1 MTSPTRRSVGISA
14 LIRGLPGHP
23 LHPPLTDV
31 TIGMFVLAAGLGVI
45 GKAGGLSDHAGPA
58 MWLALIGGLI
68 AAVPTAATGMADWLV
83 LPWGSERWRTATW
96 HLTAMVTAV
105 VLFALA
111 AWRQHPGYRDGD
123 VTTGGLILALAGV
136 AVLTVGGWLGG
147 KLVFVLG
154 TRVLDEGSER

>member
-1 MTSPTRRSVGISA
+1 MATTEPRRGGLGLLVH
-14 LIRGLPGHP
+14 GLPGHP
-23 LHPPLTDV
+23 LHPPLTDA

-45 GKAGGLSDHAGPA
+45 GKLGAITEQAGVA

-83 LPWGSERWRTATW
+83 LAWGSERWRTATW

-123 VTTGGLILALAGV
+123 VTTGGLVLALAGAV
-136 AVLTVGGWLGG
+136 VLTVGGWLGG
-147 KLVFVLG
+147 RLVFVLR